1 MQLLPHLN
9 SIISA
14 VDEVHRRVG
23 HAGGCFDLRAALG
36 HLPGFL
42 VDVVDWLPAG
52 TRGAMTRRDGC
63 FAIAV
68 SRALPRVARRFTV
81 AHEIGHA
88 LLHHGHLGR
97 CRVSPRAEPLV
108 ERQASF
114 FAAEL
119 LAPLWAVERALP
131 AEWRARPL
139 PSRLP
144 AALVAEVASAV
155 DVSRT
160 VARIQLEALGAV
172 QRTQA
177 GRAEGCAAS
186 ERRHPENARDER
198 FNRGS

>member
-1 MQLLPHLN
+1 MNLLPRIN

-14 VDEVHRRVG
+14 VDDVHRRVG
-23 HAGGCFDLRAALG
+23 HVGGRFDLRAAVG
-36 HLPGFL
+36 RLPGIM

-52 TRGAMTRRDGC
+52 MRGAMTRRHGC

-88 LLHHGHLGR
+88 LLHHDDLRR
-97 CRVSPRAEPLV
+97 CTCSRRDDALA

-119 LAPLWAVERALP
+119 LAPLWALDRAMP
-131 AEWRARPL
+131 AAWSG
-139 PSRLP
+139 SRLP
-144 AALVAEVASAV
+144 FRPPADLVVEVATAF
-155 DVSRT
+155 DVSNT
-160 VARIQLEALGAV
+160 VARIQLETIAAV

-177 GRAEGCAAS
+177 GRGGGL
-186 ERRHPENARDER
+186 
-198 FNRGS
+198 RGRTMVAF